1 MRQASTLR
9 RAVLAGGAVL
19 VLTLSTVGY
28 SAITYLK
35 PTAAQS
41 APIEAVTQTAFAST
55 DSVYTIQAQ
64 ESAAT
69 FTVDEV
75 LRGAPFTVVGTT
87 DQVSGQI
94 YFDPNDPSTAQ
105 LGTIVVNARTLQ
117 TDDSSRNRAL
127 NNLILSTDQYE
138 YITFTP
144 GQLSGL
150 PTTIEAGQPFTFQAT
165 GDLSIKGVIRPAT
178 FDVTVVP
185 TADGRLEGT
194 AATTIQYADWGV
206 AIPSVP
212 FVASVDNEVALQL
225 EFAAMT
231 TA

>member
-1 MRQASTLR
+1 MAGGVAVVLAASTL
-9 RAVLAGGAVL
+9 GAY
-19 VLTLSTVGY
+19 G
-28 SAITYLK
+28 YLK

-41 APIEAVTQTAFAST
+41 APIESVVQTAFAST

-64 ESAAT
+64 QSAAT

-75 LRGAPFTVVGTT
+75 LRGAPYTVVGTT
-87 DQVSGQI
+87 NQVSGQF
-94 YFDPNDPSTAQ
+94 YFDATDPSTAQ
-105 LGTIVVNARTLQ
+105 LGPIVVNARTLQ

-127 NNLILSTDQYE
+127 NNLILSTDEYE

-144 GQLSGL
+144 SQLSGL
-150 PTTIEAGQPFTFQAT
+150 PTTIEDGKPFTFQAT

-194 AATTIQYADWGV
+194 ATTTIQYADWGV

-212 FVASVDNEVALQL
+212 FVASVDNQVAVQL
-225 EFAAMT
+225 DFAATT